1 MTSHNCGDVT
11 NGAEQKRIVLL
22 IHHSV
27 LLRESCCHQCIERWY
42 KKCFSFPAVWL
53 ITVKNPIAIL
63 DAHENGITSANKF
76 RLCKKTDTDESLLEW
91 FQEQSQIGTPISG
104 PISTIKA
111 EQFATMLGF
120 TDFTCTTGWL
130 DRSKAGHNIC
140 CGRLY

>member
-1 MTSHNCGDVT
+1 MLQFSSSL
-11 NGAEQKRIVLL
+11 AY
-22 IHHSV
+22 HSP
-27 LLRESCCHQCIERWY
+27 S
-42 KKCFSFPAVWL
+42 
-53 ITVKNPIAIL
+53 AIL
-63 DAHENGITSANKF
+63 DAHENGITSAKKF
-76 RLCKKTDTDESLLEW
+76 RSCKKTDIDESLLEW

-104 PISTIKA
+104 PISKIKA